1 MSYQTNLPPPIE
13 APNLSESP
21 NGIQTGRKYS
31 VSEALTNSFSMSPS
45 PFDFGGR
52 SYVFSGGMSSS
63 HRQTSNTINS
73 PTVQSGVQVHEQTA
87 NLANIGVTDEDHGPD
102 EEDSANYDLHSNT
115 DGDSG
120 YLGTSPPIPIEGSFA
135 PTRIRSNTQA
145 SSSASVTPLISRSY
159 RKYTDEPQPENFTE
173 YGDIKDDPQPSRL
186 HQIVLKPLNYLP
198 AVFLGTLLN
207 ILDGLSYGMIMFPVS
222 ETLFSSL
229 GPVGLSMFYVS
240 CIVSQL
246 VYSLGGSAF
255 KSGIGSEMIE
265 VTPFFHTMAYSIMNE
280 MNGAPDNAIIATTI
294 VSFAILSIVTGIVF
308 FLLGKLRLGKL
319 VGFFP
324 RHILVGCIG
333 GVGFFLVMT
342 GIEVSSR
349 LEGGMEFT
357 VPTFKY
363 LFSNHVI
370 ILQWT
375 IPLALAIFLIVLQ
388 HRFHNSLL
396 VPLFFIC
403 VFVIFHMIVKFIP
416 NYNLKMARD
425 SGWVFPAVEDNQ
437 PWYAFY
443 ELYKFQLVDWWA
455 ISKQLPSMLAL
466 TFFGI
471 LHVPIN
477 VPALAVTVGMDQ
489 CDVDRELVAHGYSNA
504 ISGLVG
510 SIQNYLVY
518 TNSVLFIRAGAD
530 DRLAGV
536 LLAIATG
543 AVMVAGPV
551 VIGYIPV
558 CVVGS
563 LIYLLGYELLKEALY
578 DTWGRLRRIEYTTIA
593 IIVLVMGV
601 WDFVYGVLVGILLAC
616 LLYVVEAAQRP
627 VIRGIY
633 TGVVARSTVLRHPKQ
648 QEFLKDVGDQICVVK
663 LEGSVFFGS
672 IGGVE
677 SEIRRRFEGE
687 RFKET
692 PIKFLILDM
701 KGVAS
706 IDFSAAEGFRRILN
720 LTTEKGTQLV
730 ISSVEEN
737 DSIVV
742 ALRDAGLWE
751 NPTDMPIQL
760 FNTLNYALEWC
771 ENSFLAMYKL
781 VKKEQRIPINPV
793 LEMLSYERHKSIS
806 PTNTG
811 INKLLMGQAV
821 GMTYGTPRTN
831 QVYQAATRTVNDE
844 QNIQNKYFG
853 SQDSSFKK
861 QPLPLL
867 MLTFL
872 GLSDMDEKFWSQ
884 LASYFVKETIPEDIT
899 FYDTA
904 KDSPSFFLV
913 ESGLIR
919 SVCKF
924 ESDDRELHSSI
935 LPLTAFGDLYHKG
948 PQFRDMAYTTVS
960 YTVTWRLTE
969 KKLAELMKAPGGE
982 ALFNELLKIQ
992 IKLVRERFD
1001 TMTANLVISA

>member
-1 MSYQTNLPPPIE
+1 MSYNSSLPQAII
-13 APNLSESP
+13 APSTLEESDISTRP
-21 NGIQTGRKYS
+21 RKYS
-31 VSEALTNSFSMSPS
+31 VSQALANSFSRSPS
-45 PFDFGGR
+45 RFEYGGR
-52 SYVFSGGMSSS
+52 SYVFSGISAS
-63 HRQTSNTINS
+63 HRQNS
-73 PTVQSGVQVHEQTA
+73 TTMNNPPTVKSGDQVHEQTA
-87 NLANIGVTDEDHGPD
+87 TLANIGVTDESRISED
-102 EEDSANYDLHSNT
+102 ESDFQDYSSQLE
-115 DGDSG
+115 GDTSE
-120 YLGTSPPIPIEGSFA
+120 YLGSSPPMPISYGGEPAS
-135 PTRIRSNTQA
+135 RSRSNTQL
-145 SSSASVTPLISRSY
+145 SGSTSLTPLISRGRRSY
-159 RKYTDEPQPENFTE
+159 TEALGLPFVDHEQMKEPE
-173 YGDIKDDPQPSRL
+173 PSTW
-186 HQIVLKPLNYLP
+186 HQMVLRPINYLP

-222 ETLFSSL
+222 ESLFSSL
-229 GPVGLSMFYVS
+229 GPVGLSMFYIS

-246 VYSLGGSAF
+246 IYSLGGSAF
-255 KSGIGSEMIE
+255 RSGIGSEMIE
-265 VTPFFHTMAYSIMNE
+265 VTPFFHTMAHSIMSE
-280 MNGAPDNAIIATTI
+280 MRGAPDDAIIATTI
-294 VSFAILSIVTGIVF
+294 VSFAMLSIVTGVVF
-308 FLLGKLRLGKL
+308 FALGKLKLGKL

-333 GVGFFLVMT
+333 GVGFFLIMT

-357 VPTFKY
+357 LPVAKY
-363 LFSNHVI
+363 LFSNHIVV
-370 ILQWT
+370 LQWT
-375 IPLALAIFLIVLQ
+375 TPLALAILLVLLQ
-388 HRFHNSLL
+388 HRYHNSLL
-396 VPLFFIC
+396 VPLFFIF
-403 VFVIFHMIVKFIP
+403 VFAMFHLIVQFIP
-416 NYNLKMARD
+416 NFSMQKARD

-443 ELYKFQLVDWWA
+443 ELYKFLKVDWWA
-455 ISKQLPSMLAL
+455 ISKEFPSMLAL

-504 ISGLVG
+504 ISGLLG

-536 LLAIATG
+536 LLAIATA

-593 IIVLVMGV
+593 IIVFAMGV
-601 WDFVYGVLVGILLAC
+601 WDFVYGILAGILLAC
-616 LLYVVEAAQRP
+616 LLYVVEAARRP
-627 VIRGIY
+627 VIRGVY

-648 QEFLKDVGDQICVVK
+648 QDFLKDVGDQICVVK
-663 LEGSVFFGS
+663 LEGAVFFGS

-677 SEIRRRFEGE
+677 SEIRKRFEGE
-687 RFKET
+687 SYKLN

-701 KGVAS
+701 RGVAS

-720 LTTEKGTQLV
+720 LTMDKGTQLV
-730 ISSVEEN
+730 ISSVEQN

-751 NPTDMPIQL
+751 KETDLPIQL

-771 ENSFLAMYKL
+771 ENSFLATYKL
-781 VKKEQRIPINPV
+781 VKSEQRIPINPA
-793 LEMLSYERHKSIS
+793 LGMLTYERHKSMS
-806 PTNTG
+806 PTSTG
-811 INKLLMGQAV
+811 NNKLLMSHAV
-821 GMTYGTPRTN
+821 GITYGTPRTN

-844 QNIQNKYFG
+844 QRIQSKYFG
-853 SQDSSFKK
+853 SQDSMFKK

-867 MLTFL
+867 MITFL
-872 GLSDMDEKFWSQ
+872 GLSDMDEKFWAQ
-884 LASYFVKETIPEDIT
+884 LASYFVKETIPENIT
-899 FYDTA
+899 FYNTA
-904 KDSPSFFLV
+904 TDDPSFFIV

-935 LPLTAFGDLYHKG
+935 LPMTAFGDLYRKG
-948 PQFRDMAYTTVS
+948 TQFRDMTYTTVNS
-960 YTVTWRLTE
+960 TVAWRLTE
-969 KKLAELMKAPGGE
+969 KKLAELLKASGGE
-982 ALFNELLKIQ
+982 ALYNELLKIQ
-992 IKLVRERFD
+992 TKLVRERFD